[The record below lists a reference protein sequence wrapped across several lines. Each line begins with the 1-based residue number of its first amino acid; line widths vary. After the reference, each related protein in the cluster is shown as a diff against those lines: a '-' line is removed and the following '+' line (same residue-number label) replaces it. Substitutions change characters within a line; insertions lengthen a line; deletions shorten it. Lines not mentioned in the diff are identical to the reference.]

1 MSIYQHFRKEEHQFV
16 DKILQ
21 AKDRVE
27 ETYEPFVSV
36 FLTPRQINVASALF
50 SKLDN
55 VSLYQSTISLER
67 KRCIIAYDTP
77 EQTDFKECILAI
89 RYPSKFYQLKHSS
102 ILGAILNCGV
112 KREFIGD
119 IVTDGENWQIIV
131 AQSIVSFL
139 KEELKTIG
147 PAKVSLEESSQLL
160 QPVDL
165 AQKIDTLASSQR
177 IDTLVATAFNVSRT
191 VAKNL
196 VEQGSVTLN
205 WAVCDKSDT
214 QIEEKDVISVR
225 GYGRVLLH
233 AINGM
238 TQKGKFKLT
247 LYLYRNK
254 K

>member
-55 VSLYQSTISLER
+55 VSLYQSPISLER
-67 KRCIIAYDTP
+67 KRCIIAYDVP
-77 EQTDFKECILAI
+77 KQTDFKESVLTIH
-89 RYPSKFYQLKHSS
+89 YPSKFYQLKHSS
-102 ILGAILNCGV
+102 ILGAVLSCGV
-112 KREFIGD
+112 KRVHWRYSHRRQSLANYCGKFYCPIFKGRIKKIGL
-119 IVTDGENWQIIV
+119 V
-131 AQSIVSFL
+131 
-139 KEELKTIG
+139 
-147 PAKVSLEESSQLL
+147 KVSLEESSRLL
-160 QPVDL
+160 QPINQ
-165 AQKIDTLASSQR
+165 AQKIDTLVSSQR
-177 IDTLVATAFNVSRT
+177 IDVLVATAFNMSRHL
-191 VAKNL
+191 AKKL

-205 WAVCDKSDT
+205 WAICDKPDT
-214 QIEEKDVISVR
+214 TIEEKDVISVR
-225 GYGRVLLH
+225 GYGRVLLQS
-233 AINGM
+233 INGI
-238 TQKGKFKLT
+238 TQKGKIKLA

>member
-55 VSLYQSTISLER
+55 VSLYQSPISLER
-67 KRCIIAYDTP
+67 KRCIIAYDVP
-77 EQTDFKECILAI
+77 KQTDFKECILTI
-89 RYPSKFYQLKHSS
+89 HYPSKFYQLKHSS
-102 ILGAILNCGV
+102 ILGAVLSCGV
-112 KREFIGD
+112 KREYIGD
-119 IVTDGENWQIIV
+119 IVTDGNHWQIIV
-131 AQSIVSFL
+131 ANSIVPFL
-139 KEELKTIG
+139 KEELKKIG
-147 PAKVSLEESSQLL
+147 LVKVSLEESSRLL
-160 QPVDL
+160 QPINQ
-165 AQKIDTLASSQR
+165 AQKIDTLVSSQR
-177 IDTLVATAFNVSRT
+177 IDVLVATAFNMSRHL
-191 VAKNL
+191 AKKL

-205 WAVCDKSDT
+205 WAICDKPDT
-214 QIEEKDVISVR
+214 TIEEKDVISVR
-225 GYGRVLLH
+225 GYGRVLLQS
-233 AINGM
+233 INGI
-238 TQKGKFKLT
+238 TQKGKIKLA